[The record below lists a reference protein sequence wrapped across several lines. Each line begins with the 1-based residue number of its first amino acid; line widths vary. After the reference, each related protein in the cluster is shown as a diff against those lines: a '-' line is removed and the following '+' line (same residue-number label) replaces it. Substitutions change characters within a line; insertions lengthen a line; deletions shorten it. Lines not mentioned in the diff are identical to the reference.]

1 MRIDEGRKNAHFCT
15 KMSFAKCIIVYSSV
29 LNIDKVFI
37 VNYEFFSIMH
47 SDFCHVA
54 RKKTMGKGFA
64 ICTEEL
70 KYE

>member
-37 VNYEFFSIMH
+37 VNYEFFFKMH

-54 RKKTMGKGFA
+54 RKRQWERVLQYAPKS
-64 ICTEEL
+64 
-70 KYE
+70 